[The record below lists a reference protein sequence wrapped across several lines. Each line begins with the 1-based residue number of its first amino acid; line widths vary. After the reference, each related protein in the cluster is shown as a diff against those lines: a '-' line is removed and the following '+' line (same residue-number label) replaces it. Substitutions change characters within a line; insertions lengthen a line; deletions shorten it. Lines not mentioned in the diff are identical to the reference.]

1 LLFLLL
7 LLLLLLLLFHIVWM
21 AGIESVQYKPEE
33 DIPVI
38 YQAAVETP
46 TQHHLSVVL
55 ILVVSYCVLA
65 GI

>member
-1 LLFLLL
+1 
-7 LLLLLLLLFHIVWM
+7 M

-38 YQAAVETP
+38 YQAAVEIP

>member
-1 LLFLLL
+1 
-7 LLLLLLLLFHIVWM
+7 M

-38 YQAAVETP
+38 YQAAVEIP
-46 TQHHLSVVL
+46 TQHHLSAVL

-65 GI
+65 GIYSAYTRRGCTSD